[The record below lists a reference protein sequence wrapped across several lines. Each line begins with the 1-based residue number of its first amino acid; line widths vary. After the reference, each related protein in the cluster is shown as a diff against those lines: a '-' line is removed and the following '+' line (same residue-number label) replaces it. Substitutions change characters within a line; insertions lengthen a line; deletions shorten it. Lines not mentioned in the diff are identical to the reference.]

1 MEELSEYAYS
11 LLLRFMLD
19 RGTARDMD
27 IFHNQHVSFFF
38 PGSNKT
44 CSLHGKVCGSLEGGL

>member
-1 MEELSEYAYS
+1 MEELSGYAYS

-19 RGTARDMD
+19 RGTVRGMD
-27 IFHNQHVSFFF
+27 IFHDQHISFF

-44 CSLHGKVCGSLEGGL
+44 CSLHGEVCGSLEGGL